1 MRTPTPSI
9 KKSDV
14 LSGFLISIRG
24 CVVGDTNKKKRSY
37 LKFVVLFLLFL
48 FVLGCVYKPFD
59 ALIGIATLLL
69 LILSPWIIISIKRW
83 AAVPADYKP
92 ENKKDNLKSKEKP
105 EIDWADVFN
114 LKKAGPEII
123 THEVEREPVKM
134 DTWPFDCPV
143 VDYRI
148 IYEAASGELTE
159 RNITALNF
167 CRYQA
172 YHNYGNN
179 IYIKAFCHL
188 RNEERT
194 FNVSNIQ
201 RAWIGDIPIYD
212 VERYFASI
220 GEGTVA
226 WQGIKAISSCYDEAR
241 MLIFFARAVSE
252 ILQKKH
258 REMIVQYV
266 LETALD
272 APFDAVSEELKRIT
286 CSMND
291 FNRLLKNNKIPDERK
306 PKFIDCAKS
315 IFLSRKEPDPIQEA
329 MLKKIE
335 KALNV

>member
-1 MRTPTPSI
+1 MS
-9 KKSDV
+9 
-14 LSGFLISIRG
+14 
-24 CVVGDTNKKKRSY
+24 DTNNKPISFKIPIIV
-37 LKFVVLFLLFL
+37 LIVLF
-48 FVLGCVYKPFD
+48 FVSVYVKSLRILGPFAVYG
-59 ALIGIATLLL
+59 LIGVIIARA
-69 LILSPWIIISIKRW
+69 IYRKKY
-83 AAVPADYKP
+83 AAKNGDLKIVKDKP
-92 ENKKDNLKSKEKP
+92 KSKEKP
-105 EIDWADVFN
+105 KIDWADVF
-114 LKKAGPEII
+114 LKKDGPEII
-123 THEVEREPVKM
+123 THEVKREPVKE

-159 RNITALNF
+159 RNITVLNF

-172 YHNYGNN
+172 YHNYGDN

-226 WQGIKAISSCYDEAR
+226 WQGIKAISSCYDEVR
-241 MLIFFARAVSE
+241 MLIFFTRAVSE

-266 LETALD
+266 LETAPD

-335 KALNV
+335 KTLNI

>member
-1 MRTPTPSI
+1 M
-9 KKSDV
+9 
-14 LSGFLISIRG
+14 
-24 CVVGDTNKKKRSY
+24 GDTNNKPISFKIPIIV
-37 LKFVVLFLLFL
+37 LIVLF
-48 FVLGCVYKPFD
+48 FVSVYVKSLRILGPFAVYG
-59 ALIGIATLLL
+59 LIGVIIARA
-69 LILSPWIIISIKRW
+69 IYRKKY
-83 AAVPADYKP
+83 AAKNGDLKIVKDKP
-92 ENKKDNLKSKEKP
+92 KSKEKP
-105 EIDWADVFN
+105 EIDWADVF
-114 LKKAGPEII
+114 LKKDGPEII
-123 THEVEREPVKM
+123 THKVEREPVKM